1 MSGYRIE
8 LKHVNKFFG
17 DTQVLRDI
25 NIEIEPGE
33 FVALVGKS
41 GCGKST
47 LLRLISVLDKQT
59 GGEIRIQDRLAGQID
74 ANVRFLFQDARL
86 LPWKNVWQN
95 VILGSPERSREKA
108 YQALAEVGLSGKEEA
123 WPSDLSG
130 GQRQRVALARAL
142 AGTPKVLLLD
152 EPLSALDALT
162 RLNMQQLI
170 EKLWKQLGLTVILVT
185 HDVSEAV
192 NLADRV
198 ILLDDGKITMDK
210 SIELAR
216 PRVRS
221 VDTAHYE
228 QFILARI
235 MGEATSKSLVE
246 EYVI

>member
-1 MSGYRIE
+1 MSGYEIDIQRLNKSFGQTQI
-8 LKHVNKFFG
+8 LK
-17 DTQVLRDI
+17 DI
-25 NIEIEPGE
+25 KLTINPGE

-47 LLRLISVLDKQT
+47 LLRLISALTQPSSGSIYID
-59 GGEIRIQDRLAGQID
+59 DRKVSKVD

-86 LPWKNVWQN
+86 LPWKSVLEN
-95 VILGSPERSREKA
+95 VILGSPERDREKA
-108 YQALAEVGLSGKEEA
+108 LQALKDVDLAPKADA

-142 AGTPKVLLLD
+142 VGTPKVLLLD

-170 EKLWKQLGLTVILVT
+170 EKLWHQWQFTVILVT

-198 ILLDDGKITMDK
+198 ILLEEGNIALDQP
-210 SIELAR
+210 IELAR
-216 PRVRS
+216 PRLKTT
-221 VDTAHYE
+221 DTAYYE
-228 QFILARI
+228 NLILSHI
-235 MGEATSKSLVE
+235 MQPSAATPWE
-246 EYVI
+246 ESYAI

>member
-1 MSGYRIE
+1 
-8 LKHVNKFFG
+8 
-17 DTQVLRDI
+17 
-25 NIEIEPGE
+25 
-33 FVALVGKS
+33 
-41 GCGKST
+41 
-47 LLRLISVLDKQT
+47 
-59 GGEIRIQDRLAGQID
+59 
-74 ANVRFLFQDARL
+74 
-86 LPWKNVWQN
+86 
-95 VILGSPERSREKA
+95 
-108 YQALAEVGLSGKEEA
+108 LSGREEA

-142 AGTPKVLLLD
+142 VGTPKVLLLD

-170 EKLWKQLGLTVILVT
+170 EKLWKQLGLTIILVT

-198 ILLDDGKITMDK
+198 ILLDDGQITLDK

-221 VDTAHYE
+221 IDTAHYE
-228 QFILARI
+228 HLILSHI
-235 MGEATSKSLVE
+235 MGDEAEKNLAE

>member
-1 MSGYRIE
+1 
-8 LKHVNKFFG
+8 
-17 DTQVLRDI
+17 
-25 NIEIEPGE
+25 
-33 FVALVGKS
+33 
-41 GCGKST
+41 
-47 LLRLISVLDKQT
+47 
-59 GGEIRIQDRLAGQID
+59 
-74 ANVRFLFQDARL
+74 
-86 LPWKNVWQN
+86 KNVWQN
-95 VILGSPERSREKA
+95 VILGSPERSRDKA
-108 YQALAEVGLSGKEEA
+108 YQALAAVGLSGREEA

-142 AGTPKVLLLD
+142 VGTPKVLLLD

-170 EKLWKQLGLTVILVT
+170 EKLWKQLGLTIILVT

-198 ILLDDGKITMDK
+198 ILLDDGQITLDK

-221 VDTAHYE
+221 IDTAHYE
-228 QFILARI
+228 HLILSHI
-235 MGEATSKSLVE
+235 MGDEAGKNLAE

>member
-1 MSGYRIE
+1 M
-8 LKHVNKFFG
+8 
-17 DTQVLRDI
+17 
-25 NIEIEPGE
+25 
-33 FVALVGKS
+33 
-41 GCGKST
+41 
-47 LLRLISVLDKQT
+47 DK
-59 GGEIRIQDRLAGQID
+59 ID

-95 VILGSPERSREKA
+95 VILGSPERSRDKA
-108 YQALAEVGLSGKEEA
+108 YQALAAVGLSGREEA

-142 AGTPKVLLLD
+142 VGTPKVLLLD

-170 EKLWKQLGLTVILVT
+170 EKLWKQLGLTIILVT

-198 ILLDDGKITMDK
+198 ILLDDGQITLDK

-221 VDTAHYE
+221 IDTAHYE
-228 QFILARI
+228 HLILSHI
-235 MGEATSKSLVE
+235 MGDEAGKNLAE

>member
-1 MSGYRIE
+1 MPGYRIE

-25 NIEIEPGE
+25 NLEIEPGE

-47 LLRLISVLDKQT
+47 LLRLISVLDRQS
-59 GGEIRIQDRLAGQID
+59 GGTIRIQDSLTDKID

-108 YQALAEVGLSGKEEA
+108 YQALKEVGLSGKEEA

-142 AGTPKVLLLD
+142 VGTPKVLLLD

-170 EKLWKQLGLTVILVT
+170 EKLWKRLGLTIILVT

-198 ILLDDGKITMDK
+198 ILLDDGRITLDK
-210 SIELAR
+210 NIELAR
-216 PRVRS
+216 PRVHS
-221 VDTAHYE
+221 TDTAYYE
-228 QFILARI
+228 HLILSHI
-235 MGEATSKSLVE
+235 MGVGKENERTE

>member
-1 MSGYRIE
+1 VSGYRIE
-8 LKHVNKFFG
+8 LRHVNKYFG

-47 LLRLISVLDKQT
+47 LLRLISVLDRQS
-59 GGEIRIQDRLAGQID
+59 GGEIRIQDRLVDKID

-95 VILGSPERSREKA
+95 VILGSPERSRDKA
-108 YQALAEVGLSGKEEA
+108 YQALAAVGLSGREEA

-142 AGTPKVLLLD
+142 VGTPEGLLLD

-170 EKLWKQLGLTVILVT
+170 EKLWKQLGLTIILVT

-198 ILLDDGKITMDK
+198 ILLDDGQITLDK

-221 VDTAHYE
+221 IDTAHYE
-228 QFILARI
+228 HLILSHI
-235 MGEATSKSLVE
+235 MGDEAGKNLAE

>member
-8 LKHVNKFFG
+8 LRHVNKYFG

-47 LLRLISVLDKQT
+47 LLRLISVLDRQS
-59 GGEIRIQDRLAGQID
+59 GGEIRIQDRLVDKID

-95 VILGSPERSREKA
+95 VILGSPERSRDKA
-108 YQALAEVGLSGKEEA
+108 YQALAAVGLSGREEA

-142 AGTPKVLLLD
+142 VGTPKVLLLD

-162 RLNMQQLI
+162 RLN
-170 EKLWKQLGLTVILVT
+170 
-185 HDVSEAV
+185 DVSEAV

-198 ILLDDGKITMDK
+198 ILLDDGQITLDK

-221 VDTAHYE
+221 IDTAHYE
-228 QFILARI
+228 HLILSHI
-235 MGEATSKSLVE
+235 MGDEAGNNLAE